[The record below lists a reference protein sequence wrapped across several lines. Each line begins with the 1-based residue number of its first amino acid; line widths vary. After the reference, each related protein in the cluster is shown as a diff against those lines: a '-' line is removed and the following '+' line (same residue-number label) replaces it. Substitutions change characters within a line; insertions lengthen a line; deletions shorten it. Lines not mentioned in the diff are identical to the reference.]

1 MKYMAILAFATF
13 ITISTLVST
22 RKDWFG
28 FVYDVPGGDK
38 SFHFV
43 GMGLLSFFM
52 VLGFSSL
59 TTNSR
64 RRGPV
69 AMVTA
74 IALLVTLDE
83 LIQLAIPSR
92 TFSISDLAWSLAGVV
107 VFGVAATAI
116 QWIRQRCH
124 GK

>member
-1 MKYMAILAFATF
+1 MKTMAILAFTTF
-13 ITISTLVST
+13 MTITILVST

-38 SFHFV
+38 SFHFI

-59 TTNSR
+59 ITHGHR
-64 RRGPV
+64 LGPI

-92 TFSISDLAWSLAGVV
+92 TFSMDDLAWSLAGVL

-116 QWIRQRCH
+116 QWIGQRRNP
-124 GK
+124 K